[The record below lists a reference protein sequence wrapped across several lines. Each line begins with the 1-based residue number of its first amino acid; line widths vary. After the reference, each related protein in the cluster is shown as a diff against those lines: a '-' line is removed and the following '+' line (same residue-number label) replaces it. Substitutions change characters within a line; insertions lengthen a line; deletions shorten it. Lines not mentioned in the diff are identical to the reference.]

1 MISVKVPTGH
11 LPQGLALWH
20 LKDPRGYRKIR
31 PPGVKHTRGLIGGG
45 QAEEES
51 NQEET
56 EEDADHSLHSCLRFV
71 SH

>member
-45 QAEEES
+45 QAEEVS
-51 NQEET
+51 KQEET
-56 EEDADHSLHSCLRFV
+56 EEDADHGLHSCLRFV